1 MANPSKRDIENENRR
16 LREALEDLYDRVA
29 ELLGVDDD
37 DADDEELSRK
47 S

>member
-1 MANPSKRDIENENRR
+1 MPNPSKRDIENENRR

-37 DADDEELSRK
+37 VADDE
-47 S
+47 

>member
-1 MANPSKRDIENENRR
+1 MADRSKRDIENENRR

-37 DADDEELSRK
+37 DASDEELSRK